1 MKHSVDRQRR
11 IIECAPSTSKS
22 WLYFFH
28 VCLRSLNP
36 FYIRTY
42 YMKDFLDIQ
51 YGKLHKGITPNPVIL
66 YVQEVVTN
74 FKCQV
79 TV

>member
-1 MKHSVDRQRR
+1 
-11 IIECAPSTSKS
+11 
-22 WLYFFH
+22 
-28 VCLRSLNP
+28 
-36 FYIRTY
+36 
-42 YMKDFLDIQ
+42 MKDFLDIQ

-79 TV
+79 TI